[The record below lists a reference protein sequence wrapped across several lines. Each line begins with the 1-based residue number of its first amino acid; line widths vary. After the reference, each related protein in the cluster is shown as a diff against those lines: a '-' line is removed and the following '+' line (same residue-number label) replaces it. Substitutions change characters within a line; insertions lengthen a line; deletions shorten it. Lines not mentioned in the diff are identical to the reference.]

1 MQVLSD
7 VLCGDNQAVLNKVL
21 LEKGLAE
28 NVYLAINDGELQNWC
43 QLEVDH
49 IKEENL
55 DQVKEIVFDT
65 LQTLIKKGI
74 DRQQLEAT
82 LAYLELNLKERNFGD
97 ILKEL
102 FSVSSIRKLA
112 LWRQTRSPFRIWKDL

>member
-1 MQVLSD
+1 MMV
-7 VLCGDNQAVLNKVL
+7 NYK
-21 LEKGLAE
+21 
-28 NVYLAINDGELQNWC
+28 NWC

-82 LAYLELNLKERNFGD
+82 LAYLELNLKERNFGGYPQGIIFGFQVLESWLYGGKPEAHLEYGKIFD
-97 ILKEL
+97 DLKKKVNEGYFENL
-102 FSVSSIRKLA
+102 IKESSFRK
-112 LWRQTRSPFRIWKDL
+112 